1 MTKQDAT
8 KYFGIPGA
16 VIALATVLA
25 LVLAMS
31 GFARAADVEKI
42 EARVNTLESRLTDIE
57 RGVTLSNCLQLA
69 DRQNTPWQ
77 RCMAG
82 GQ

>member
-25 LVLAMS
+25 LVLALT
-31 GFARAADVEKI
+31 GFARASDVDAL
-42 EARVNTLESRLTDIE
+42 EARINTLESRLLDIE